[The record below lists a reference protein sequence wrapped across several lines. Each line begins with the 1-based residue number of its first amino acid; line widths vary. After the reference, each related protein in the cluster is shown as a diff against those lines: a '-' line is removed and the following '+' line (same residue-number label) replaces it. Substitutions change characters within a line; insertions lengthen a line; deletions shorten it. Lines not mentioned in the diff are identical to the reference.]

1 MHQLTL
7 DPFEELELTLK
18 QLRQQ
23 SKTKQRYPQEVWD
36 RIISLVKSHSLREVC
51 SRLNISPSYL
61 KGKMRASS
69 PLPLEFKE
77 VSMPPICS
85 ELVSIEL
92 MSNCGIT
99 AKIQGPASCLSYL
112 NALLR
117 G

>member
-1 MHQLTL
+1 MHQPIL
-7 DPFEELELTLK
+7 DPFKELELTLK

-23 SKTKQRYPQEVWD
+23 SKTKHRYPQEVWD
-36 RIISLVKSHSLREVC
+36 RIISLVNNHSLQKVC
-51 SRLNISPSYL
+51 SRLNISPFYL

-69 PLPLEFKE
+69 PPPLEFKE
-77 VSMPPICS
+77 ISTPQICS

-117 G
+117 R